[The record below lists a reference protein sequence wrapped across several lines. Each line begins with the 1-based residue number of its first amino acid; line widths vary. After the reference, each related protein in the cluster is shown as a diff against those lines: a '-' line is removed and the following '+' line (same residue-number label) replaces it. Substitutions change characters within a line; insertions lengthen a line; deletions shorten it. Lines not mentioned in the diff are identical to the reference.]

1 MTAMPKKPT
10 GITYADRPAQ
20 VRVERFRPYADNVL
34 VLMDHHRD
42 ARKEERTEG
51 GLIVPMSS
59 KEPGREQ
66 ACWATVI
73 AAGPGHYADK
83 WHGQEKGTDSIGSS
97 VFVPCEVKEGDRV
110 ILSGPLAGDA
120 IVIDGLE
127 HRVCR
132 AGYMGSVIAV
142 MES

>member
-1 MTAMPKKPT
+1 MTA
-10 GITYADRPAQ
+10 YAHRPAQ
-20 VRVERFRPYADNVL
+20 VRATRFRPYADNVL

-51 GLIVPMSS
+51 GILVPMAA
-59 KEPGREQ
+59 KEPTG

-83 WHGQEKGTDSIGSS
+83 WYGQEKGTDSIGSS
-97 VFVPCEVKEGDRV
+97 AFVPCEVKEGDRV
-110 ILSGPLAGDA
+110 LISGPLAGDA
-120 IVIDGLE
+120 IVIDGME

-132 AGYMGSVIAV
+132 AGQLGSVIAV
-142 MES
+142 VEP